1 MAKLNFPHHYSSLQC
16 HMILVQ
22 RAFQYADLMLK
33 KDFSGFSDERNV
45 KRTAF
50 IWNGFFFLHYKCLDC
65 HFWI

>member
-1 MAKLNFPHHYSSLQC
+1 MAKLNFPHHYSSLKC

-50 IWNGFFFLHYKCLDC
+50 I
-65 HFWI
+65 